1 MGENIMNK
9 IKYKKLVLVTAMLM
23 ATLLTACG
31 SNKVETPAS
40 EADITKVETPRQEAE
55 ESVEQDEVE
64 EVAASEPA
72 PENTKFAGID
82 MESTLPGLEW
92 MATFDN
98 IVDEIVIVVYNDET
112 NKKVIVEEGD
122 EVEFSK
128 SSDILATY
136 TPNAETIP
144 IIATP
149 GGFDECWEGGNELQ
163 DSLTAKRG
171 ILCKKGATSGD
182 ESQKC
187 TVLTICD
194 GEEKTYKF
202 TLKFVE

>member
-1 MGENIMNK
+1 
-9 IKYKKLVLVTAMLM
+9 
-23 ATLLTACG
+23 
-31 SNKVETPAS
+31 
-40 EADITKVETPRQEAE
+40 
-55 ESVEQDEVE
+55 
-64 EVAASEPA
+64 
-72 PENTKFAGID
+72 
-82 MESTLPGLEW
+82 

-98 IVDEIVIVVYNDET
+98 IVDEIVVVVYNDET

-149 GGFDECWEGGNELQ
+149 GGFSESWEGGNELQ
-163 DSLTAKRG
+163 DSLTAKRR
-171 ILCKKGATSGD
+171 IACEKGVTSGD

>member
-1 MGENIMNK
+1 MNK
-9 IKYKKLVLVTAMLM
+9 IKYKKLVLVTVMLM
-23 ATLLTACG
+23 TTLLTACG
-31 SNKVETPAS
+31 ANKVEIPTS
-40 EADITKVETPRQEAE
+40 EADTTKAEAPKQEIE
-55 ESVEQDEVE
+55 ESVEQEEAEAE

-98 IVDEIVIVVYNDET
+98 IVDEIVVVVYNDET

-128 SSDILATY
+128 SSDILAFY

-144 IIATP
+144 IIGDS
-149 GGFDECWEGGNELQ
+149 GGFDENWEGGNELA
-163 DSLTAKRG
+163 DSLTSPRRIA
-171 ILCKKGATSGD
+171 CEKGVSSGD
-182 ESQKC
+182 DSRECS
-187 TVLTICD
+187 VLTICD
-194 GEEKTYKF
+194 GEEKTYEF